1 MSKKEIP
8 FGFIEGENIYLK
20 GWGSYPDRKIGE
32 IKEGDEQSS
41 LAYFEDKFK
50 ELAAKVEALEKDI
63 NEAENKGSFLM
74 KLKHLKDSLKD
85 HDGLGDYLPIQDK
98 LGALEA
104 DLHELIRQNRIRNT
118 EIKEAMIEEAREI
131 EKIINWQEST
141 EKIHDVK
148 SRWIKT
154 GNATED
160 VNESLDEA
168 FWDIISRFFERK
180 KSFYEDKKLL
190 MIKRKESYVNLVE
203 EAKKIKDLSGKER
216 FDKINQLKEQW
227 NETGNIPKEEYID
240 LKKQFDFFVKKK
252 SFSAPPQIDLKKLL
266 EDLRKYYNKEES
278 YQSRDLDFQRKNL
291 IRFKPHHPE
300 LKKLRKDAFWFF
312 QLIAERD
319 FIEKLAL
326 NRFPDFKR
334 LPEDK
339 KQSIKVGILK
349 ELLSRDKED
358 FAKFEENQANFSAG
372 NIEMKQ
378 LVDKKINQQKNKI
391 QVKEALLKHL
401 TGE

>member
-8 FGFIEGENIYLK
+8 FGFIEGTNIYLK
-20 GWGSYPDRKIGE
+20 GWGSNPDRKIGE
-32 IKEGDEQSS
+32 IKEGDEASS
-41 LAYFEDKFK
+41 LAYFEEKFK
-50 ELAAKVEALEKDI
+50 DLSAKVESLEKDI

-74 KLKHLKDSLKD
+74 KLKHLRDSLPK
-85 HDGLGDYLPIQDK
+85 HDGLGDYLPIEK
-98 LGALEA
+98 NLTRLEE
-104 DLHELIRQNRIRNT
+104 DLNGLIKQNRVRNT

-141 EKIHDVK
+141 EKIHEIK

-154 GNATED
+154 GNATDD

-190 MIKRKESYVNLVE
+190 MQKRKESYVSLVE
-203 EAKKIKDLSGKER
+203 EARKIKDLHGKER
-216 FDKINQLKEQW
+216 FEKINELKERW
-227 NETGNIPKEEYID
+227 NETGNIPKDEYVD
-240 LKKQFDFFVKKK
+240 LKRQFDMFMKKK
-252 SFSAPPQIDLKKLL
+252 TFSPPPPMDLKKLL
-266 EDLRKYYNKEES
+266 DDLRKYYNKEAG
-278 YQSRDLDFQRKNL
+278 YHPRDLDFQRKNL
-291 IRFKPHHPE
+291 IRFKTQHPD
-300 LKKLRKDAFWFF
+300 LKRLRKEAFWFF

-319 FIEKLAL
+319 FIEKLAV
-326 NRFPDFKR
+326 NRFPDFKS
-334 LPEDK
+334 LAEDK
-339 KQSIKVGILK
+339 KQGIKVGILK

-372 NIEMKQ
+372 NREMQQ
-378 LVDKKINQQKNKI
+378 LVDKKVNQQKNKI